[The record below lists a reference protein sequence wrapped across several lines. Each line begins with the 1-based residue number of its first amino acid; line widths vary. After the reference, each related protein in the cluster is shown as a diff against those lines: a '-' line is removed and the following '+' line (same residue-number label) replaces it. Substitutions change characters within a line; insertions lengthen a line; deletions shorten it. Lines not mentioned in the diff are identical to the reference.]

1 MPATSSSSSTQSNVG
16 RGAFYEAGDQ
26 RNEPNSVIQ
35 ERQRYE
41 QGEKGSHSTIDSK
54 DQRSIGNRLAAE
66 TKGVGSEH
74 HNRDIQPE
82 AELSKKDSTKP
93 AQLHGNEPSKGAK
106 IDQELQEEDEQRLRE
121 KGIKK

>member
-1 MPATSSSSSTQSNVG
+1 MPASSSTQSSVG

-26 RNEPNSVIQ
+26 RTEPRSVINDH
-35 ERQRYE
+35 ERYE

-54 DQRSIGNRLAAE
+54 DQRSIANRLAAQSKE
-66 TKGVGSEH
+66 DDSTHH

-82 AELSKKDSTKP
+82 AELSKNDPTKP
-93 AQLHGNEPSKGAK
+93 AKLHGNKPSKGAQ
-106 IDQELQEEDEQRLRE
+106 IDKELQEEDELRLRE